1 MPGQS
6 RRAGFMLI
14 DVAMALAVVLLVAA
28 VMWPAMPRATN
39 SARLSATAM
48 EIATV
53 LRADRTSAR
62 RTGNPSATV
71 LDLSSR
77 TVSGGGRSLAVA
89 PGFAFEV
96 LTTAACRQAGNRFRI
111 EFRPDG
117 SSCGAV
123 VRIAAGGRAFRVRV
137 NWLTGWVD
145 VVGPE
150 KA

>member
-1 MPGQS
+1 MPGVS

-14 DVAMALAVVLLVAA
+14 DVALALAVVLMVAA

-39 SARLSATAM
+39 AARLSATAM
-48 EIATV
+48 EIATM
-53 LRADRTSAR
+53 LRADRTAAR
-62 RTGNPSATV
+62 RTGKPSATV
-71 LDLSSR
+71 LDLPNR
-77 TVSGGGRSLAVA
+77 TVKGGGRSFEVNR
-89 PGFAFEV
+89 GFDFEV
-96 LTTAACRQAGNRFRI
+96 LTTAACRQPGERFRI